1 MTSDDPSKKRA
12 ANEARKAAASA
23 AAQVTS
29 SSNES
34 EVNAPEFLRNPS
46 KGKVRPSTANPPRP
60 GDDAEGYQL
69 PPMSMLS
76 EAENGK
82 TDDEV
87 IIVIDASAKEMR
99 ERLPIAK

>member
-1 MTSDDPSKKRA
+1 
-12 ANEARKAAASA
+12 
-23 AAQVTS
+23 
-29 SSNES
+29 
-34 EVNAPEFLRNPS
+34 
-46 KGKVRPSTANPPRP
+46 
-60 GDDAEGYQL
+60 
-69 PPMSMLS
+69 MSMLS